1 MAYGVPKNID
11 RQLSFFIFS
20 NYLVHVG
27 SCILLYKINKQ
38 KSAYGISLDSQ
49 IALLIAT
56 LSRCMWFNDTQLP
69 SMWMAW
75 AEIALAIVLHS
86 VIVFLCVSYT
96 DIL

>member
-1 MAYGVPKNID
+1 MAYGVPKSLD
-11 RQLSFFIFS
+11 RQLSCFIFGY
-20 NYLVHVG
+20 YLVHIG

-56 LSRCMWFNDTQLP
+56 LSRCVWFNDTQLP

-75 AEIALAIVLHS
+75 IEITLAICLHS
-86 VIVFLCVSYT
+86 IIVYLCVTYT
-96 DIL
+96 DML